1 MGESMFKL
9 QIWILAAVLNAV
21 GQAAAQQPPEPPLP
35 PTPAVGAGVAGGI
48 GVPAPARAPSFG
60 VPPVPPEPPAFLAQA
75 RGKLFRVHEAGDDQ
89 LYERGQRALDR
100 RAWDEALESFSE
112 VAARGGPR
120 ADGASYWKAY
130 ALNKLG
136 RRDEALAAIEQLRKS
151 YAGSRWLDDA
161 KALEVEVRQ
170 ASGRPV
176 TPESETNE
184 ELKLIA
190 ISGLVNSD
198 PERAVPL
205 LEKLLKQ
212 STSPKLK
219 ERALFVLVQS
229 GSPRALEVVTR
240 IARGG
245 SNPDVQMK
253 ALQYVG
259 MTGSKESRPVLSE
272 IYNSSNDL
280 NVKRTILRS
289 FMTGGEHDKLFAA
302 AKGEK
307 SPELRRE
314 AIHLLG
320 MMGARRSGDSL
331 ASMYASETDSGVRK
345 EIVNALFMQQ
355 NAKALV
361 DIARKTTDPELK
373 KDIVQK
379 LSYMKSKEAAD
390 YLMDLLNK

>member
-1 MGESMFKL
+1 M
-9 QIWILAAVLNAV
+9 
-21 GQAAAQQPPEPPLP
+21 
-35 PTPAVGAGVAGGI
+35 
-48 GVPAPARAPSFG
+48 
-60 VPPVPPEPPAFLAQA
+60 FLAQA
-75 RGKLFRVHEAGDDQ
+75 SGKPFRLHEASDDR
-89 LYERGQRALDR
+89 LYERGQRGLDR
-100 RAWDEALESFSE
+100 SAWDEALQSFTE
-112 VAARGGPR
+112 VAARSGPR
-120 ADGASYWKAY
+120 ADGAWYWKAY

-136 RRDEALAAIEQLRKS
+136 RRDEALAAIGQLRKS
-151 YAGSRWLDDA
+151 YATSRWLDDA

-170 ASGRPV
+170 AAGRPV

-229 GSPRALEVVTR
+229 GSPRAREVVTR

-259 MTGSKESRPVLSE
+259 MTGSKESRQVLSE
-272 IYNSSNDL
+272 IYSSSNDL

-320 MMGARRSGDSL
+320 MMGAPRSGDSL
-331 ASMYASETDSGVRK
+331 ASMYTSETDSGMRK

-361 DIARKTTDPELK
+361 DIARKTTDSELK